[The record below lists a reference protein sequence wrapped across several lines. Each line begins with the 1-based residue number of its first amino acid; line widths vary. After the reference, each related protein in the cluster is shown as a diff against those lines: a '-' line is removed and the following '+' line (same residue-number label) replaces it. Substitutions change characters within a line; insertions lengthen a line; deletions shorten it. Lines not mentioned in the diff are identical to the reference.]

1 MGNNLDCGR
10 QLDDC
15 KAAIAAH
22 NAVLARLIAEH
33 AEFISSFHELAAERS
48 AVIKEFQSTHENL
61 FTGILSLI
69 RRKEEFH
76 SEMLKIFL
84 DPQTPDIGDERFL
97 RVFLELLK
105 KINPQV
111 ETGGFDG
118 QIKVEREASGE
129 NGRIDLFIYSE
140 THAVIIENKMNN
152 AEDRR
157 NQLARYVAQS
167 CGKKVSAVVYIPQFE
182 DGEPPLD
189 DYDEEWQKYIPEI
202 KQKLVILPAINR
214 RRKDEQDTN
223 ANDIACSF
231 IGGCLKLE
239 GITEPQRYMLSQ
251 YAKLLPTM
259 EGESKMTETI
269 DMEFIKEFYKDEKS
283 IETLEHMNDVWG
295 KRKKLLSALVCQ
307 STGYK
312 LKKDFSFYEKKEYP
326 SHFFKDVSDG
336 MCIFLYHDDDN
347 NLHLG
352 FLYKNKT
359 NANVK
364 KSLAEK
370 LEETLPDSCFGDV
383 DDWKGKQP
391 DGYWISTKFS
401 PAEYNE
407 PLPEMEK
414 YFLDS
419 CKALEKAAKELKF

>member
-22 NAVLARLIAEH
+22 NVVTARLIDEH
-33 AEFISSFHELAAERS
+33 AAFISRFHKLAAERS
-48 AVIKEFQSTHENL
+48 AVIEEFQRTHENL
-61 FTGILSLI
+61 FTGILPLI

-76 SEMLKIFL
+76 SEMLKKFL
-84 DPQTPDIGDERFL
+84 YPKKSEIGDKRFL

-118 QIKVEREASGE
+118 QITVEREASGE

-140 THAVIIENKMNN
+140 THAVIIENKINN
-152 AEDRR
+152 AKDQH

-167 CGKKVSAVVYIPQFE
+167 SGKEVSAVVYIPLFE
-182 DGEPPLD
+182 DGKPPLD
-189 DYDEEWQKYIPEI
+189 YDKEWQKYIPEI

-223 ANDIACSF
+223 ANDIAYSF

-251 YAKLLPTM
+251 YAKLLLTM

-269 DMEFIKEFYKDEKS
+269 DMEFIKEFYKDKKS
-283 IETLEHMNDVWG
+283 IETLEHMNDVWNE
-295 KRKKLLSALVCQ
+295 RNELLSALVCQ
-307 STGYK
+307 SAWDK
-312 LKKDFSFYEKKEYP
+312 LKKDFGFYENEEYP
-326 SHFFKDVSDG
+326 SHLFKDVSDG

-352 FLYKNKT
+352 FWYKNKI
-359 NANVK
+359 NEKVK
-364 KSLAEK
+364 S
-370 LEETLPDSCFGDV
+370 
-383 DDWKGKQP
+383 
-391 DGYWISTKFS
+391 
-401 PAEYNE
+401 
-407 PLPEMEK
+407 
-414 YFLDS
+414 
-419 CKALEKAAKELKF
+419 